1 MPKLAIELT
10 KQFQIEARKGKDFTV
25 GGVKGLKCDYRGAN
39 PCYYIQ
45 WMENGKKQ
53 TYYFGIVTLKEAKEL
68 AREARKLIDE
78 GKDPRALKKAE
89 AERNKANEEALIL
102 EQEKKQNTLRRVSE
116 LCFKDYQSKGI
127 WQGKDKGQHEINRFN
142 SAILPELGDI
152 PITEITHKMLF
163 EHFKHYWK
171 ETPNQAEKVHRRLNL
186 VFTWAMHNEEDFHLT
201 HNPADLRGPFG
212 MLVKPLTMAR
222 ARKKNY
228 PAPDYHRI
236 GELLKECLE
245 ATSMSS
251 RAFVFQVLTAT
262 RGEAVRTLRWAD
274 IDLDKAVAIIRPEND
289 KASKE
294 FGASNRPREV
304 YLSKQAILLLNS
316 MPRLGEFVFI
326 GKGGYREP
334 LGEGATEQ
342 FLKRVHKFKL
352 AEDGQG
358 WIDKNVLDKQG
369 RPTKITP
376 HGTARAPF
384 RTWAE
389 ENHKHEKA
397 SELCLLH
404 LPKDIYGGAYKR
416 GLFEKERREIMQEWG
431 DFCISLS
438 ELEALLKRN

>member
-10 KQFQIEARKGKDFTV
+10 KQLQIEAKKGKDFTV
-25 GGVKGLKCDYRGAN
+25 GGVKGLKCDYRKST

-45 WMENGKKQ
+45 WMEKGKKH
-53 TYYFGIVTLKEAKEL
+53 TYYFGSVSLKEAKER

-78 GKDPRALKKAE
+78 GKNPKEIRRAE
-89 AERNKANEEALIL
+89 QERNKAIEEALIK

-116 LCFKDYQSKGI
+116 LCFNEYQSKGI
-127 WQGKDKGQHEINRFN
+127 WRGKDKGQHEINRFN

-152 PITEITHKMLF
+152 PITEITHKTLF

-171 ETPNQAEKVHRRLNL
+171 ETPNQADKVHRRLNL
-186 VFTWAMHNEEDFHLT
+186 VFNWAIAQGTFHLET
-201 HNPADLRGPFG
+201 NPADIKGPFG
-212 MLVKPLTMAR
+212 ILVKPLTLAR
-222 ARKKNY
+222 PKKKNY

-262 RGEAVRTLRWAD
+262 RGEAVRTLRWDD
-274 IDLDKAVAIIRPEND
+274 IDFDNAVAIIRPEND

-304 YLSKQAILLLNS
+304 YLSRQAITLLNS
-316 MPRLGEFVFI
+316 IPRLGEFVFI
-326 GKGGYREP
+326 GMGAFGKP

-342 FLKRVHKFKL
+342 FLKGIHVIKL
-352 AEDGQG
+352 SMDGQG
-358 WIDKNVLDKQG
+358 WVDKNVLNKKGQPS
-369 RPTKITP
+369 RITP
-376 HGTARAPF
+376 HGTARATF
-384 RTWAE
+384 RTWADE
-389 ENHKHEKA
+389 SHKHEKA

-438 ELEALLKRN
+438 ELEALLKRD

>member
-10 KQFQIEARKGKDFTV
+10 KQLQIEAKKGKDFTV
-25 GGVKGLKCDYRGAN
+25 GGVKGLKCDYRKST

-45 WMENGKKQ
+45 WMEKGKKH
-53 TYYFGIVTLKEAKEL
+53 TYYFGSVSLKEAKER

-78 GKDPRALKKAE
+78 GKNPKEIRRAE
-89 AERNKANEEALIL
+89 QERNQAIEEALIR

-116 LCFKDYQSKGI
+116 LCFNEYQSKGI
-127 WQGKDKGQHEINRFN
+127 WRGKDKGQHEINRFN

-152 PITEITHKMLF
+152 PITEITHKTLF
-163 EHFKHYWK
+163 EHFKNYWK
-171 ETPNQAEKVHRRLNL
+171 ETPNQADKVHRRLNL
-186 VFTWAMHNEEDFHLT
+186 VFNWAIAQGTFHLET
-201 HNPADLRGPFG
+201 NPADIKGPFG
-212 MLVKPLTMAR
+212 ILVKPLTMAR
-222 ARKKNY
+222 PKRKNY

-274 IDLDKAVAIIRPEND
+274 IDIDNAVAVIRPEND

-304 YLSKQAILLLNS
+304 YLSRQAITLLNS
-316 MPRLGEFVFI
+316 IPRLGEFVFI
-326 GKGGYREP
+326 GMGAFGKP

-342 FLKRVHKFKL
+342 FLKGIHVIKL
-352 AEDGQG
+352 SMDGQG
-358 WIDKNVLDKQG
+358 WVDKNVLNKKGQPS
-369 RPTKITP
+369 RITP
-376 HGTARAPF
+376 HGTARATF

-389 ENHKHEKA
+389 ESHKHEKA

-438 ELEALLKRN
+438 ELKALLKRD

>member
-10 KQFQIEARKGKDFTV
+10 KQLQIEAKKGKDFTV
-25 GGVKGLKCDYRGAN
+25 GGVKGLKCDYRKST

-45 WMENGKKQ
+45 WMEKGKKH
-53 TYYFGIVTLKEAKEL
+53 TYYFGSVSLKEAKER

-78 GKDPRALKKAE
+78 GKNPKEIRRAE
-89 AERNKANEEALIL
+89 QERNKAIEEALIK

-116 LCFKDYQSKGI
+116 LCFNEYQSKGI
-127 WQGKDKGQHEINRFN
+127 WRGKDKGQHEINRFN

-152 PITEITHKMLF
+152 PITEITHKTLF

-171 ETPNQAEKVHRRLNL
+171 ETPNQADKVHRRLNL
-186 VFTWAMHNEEDFHLT
+186 VFNWAIAQGTFHLET
-201 HNPADLRGPFG
+201 NPADIKGPFG
-212 MLVKPLTMAR
+212 ILVKPLTLAR
-222 ARKKNY
+222 PKKKNY

-245 ATSMSS
+245 ATSKSS

-262 RGEAVRTLRWAD
+262 RGEAVRTLRWDD
-274 IDLDKAVAIIRPEND
+274 IDFDNAVAIIRPEND

-304 YLSKQAILLLNS
+304 YLSRQAITLLNS
-316 MPRLGEFVFI
+316 IPRLGEFVFI
-326 GKGGYREP
+326 GMGAFGKP

-342 FLKRVHKFKL
+342 FLKGIHVIKL
-352 AEDGQG
+352 SMDGQG
-358 WIDKNVLDKQG
+358 WVDKNVLNKKGQPS
-369 RPTKITP
+369 RITP
-376 HGTARAPF
+376 HGTARATF

-389 ENHKHEKA
+389 ESHKHEKA

-438 ELEALLKRN
+438 ELEALLKRD

>member
-10 KQFQIEARKGKDFTV
+10 KQLQIEAKKGKDFTV
-25 GGVKGLKCDYRGAN
+25 GGVKGLKCDYRKST

-45 WMENGKKQ
+45 WMEKGKKH
-53 TYYFGIVTLKEAKEL
+53 TYYFGSVSLKEAKER

-78 GKDPRALKKAE
+78 GKNPKEIRRAE
-89 AERNKANEEALIL
+89 QERNKAIEEALIK

-116 LCFKDYQSKGI
+116 LCFNEYQSKGI
-127 WQGKDKGQHEINRFN
+127 WRGKDKGQHEINRFN

-152 PITEITHKMLF
+152 PITEITHKTLF
-163 EHFKHYWK
+163 EHFKNYWK
-171 ETPNQAEKVHRRLNL
+171 ETPNQADKVHRRLNL
-186 VFTWAMHNEEDFHLT
+186 VFNWAIAQGTFHLET
-201 HNPADLRGPFG
+201 NPADIKGPFG
-212 MLVKPLTMAR
+212 ILVKPLTLAR
-222 ARKKNY
+222 PKKKNY

-262 RGEAVRTLRWAD
+262 RGEAVRTLRWDD
-274 IDLDKAVAIIRPEND
+274 IDFDNAVAIIRPEND

-304 YLSKQAILLLNS
+304 YLSRQAITLLNS
-316 MPRLGEFVFI
+316 IPRLGEFVFI
-326 GKGGYREP
+326 GMGAFGKP

-342 FLKRVHKFKL
+342 FLKGIHVIKL
-352 AEDGQG
+352 SMDGQG
-358 WIDKNVLDKQG
+358 WVDKNVLNKKGQPS
-369 RPTKITP
+369 RITP
-376 HGTARAPF
+376 HGTARATF

-389 ENHKHEKA
+389 ESHKHEKA
-397 SELCLLH
+397 RELCLLH

-438 ELEALLKRN
+438 DLEAFLKRD

>member
-10 KQFQIEARKGKDFTV
+10 KQLQIEAKKGKDFTV
-25 GGVKGLKCDYRGAN
+25 GGVKGLKCDYRKST

-45 WMENGKKQ
+45 WMEKGKKH
-53 TYYFGIVTLKEAKEL
+53 TYYFGSVSLKEAKER

-78 GKDPRALKKAE
+78 GKNPKEIRRAE
-89 AERNKANEEALIL
+89 QERNKAIEEALIK

-116 LCFKDYQSKGI
+116 LCFNEYQSKGI
-127 WQGKDKGQHEINRFN
+127 WRGKDKGQHEINRFN

-152 PITEITHKMLF
+152 PITEITHKTLF

-171 ETPNQAEKVHRRLNL
+171 ETPNQADKVHRRLNL
-186 VFTWAMHNEEDFHLT
+186 VFNWAIAQGTFHLET
-201 HNPADLRGPFG
+201 NPADIKGPFG
-212 MLVKPLTMAR
+212 ILVKPLTLAR
-222 ARKKNY
+222 PKKKNY

-262 RGEAVRTLRWAD
+262 RGEAVRTLRWDD
-274 IDLDKAVAIIRPEND
+274 IDFDNAVAIIRPEND

-304 YLSKQAILLLNS
+304 YLSRQAITLLNS
-316 MPRLGEFVFI
+316 IPRLGEFVFI
-326 GKGGYREP
+326 GMGAFGKP

-342 FLKRVHKFKL
+342 FLKGIHVIKL
-352 AEDGQG
+352 SMNGQG
-358 WIDKNVLDKQG
+358 WVDKNVLNKKGQPS
-369 RPTKITP
+369 RITP
-376 HGTARAPF
+376 HGTARATF

-389 ENHKHEKA
+389 ESHKHEKA

-438 ELEALLKRN
+438 ELEALLKRD

>member
-10 KQFQIEARKGKDFTV
+10 KQLQIDAKKGKDFTV
-25 GGVKGLKCDYRGAN
+25 GGVKGLKCDYRKST

-45 WMENGKKQ
+45 WMEKGKKH
-53 TYYFGIVTLKEAKEL
+53 TYYFGSVSLKEAKER

-78 GKDPRALKKAE
+78 GKNPKEIRRAE
-89 AERNKANEEALIL
+89 QERNKAIEEALIK

-116 LCFKDYQSKGI
+116 LCFNEYQSKGI
-127 WQGKDKGQHEINRFN
+127 WRGKDKGQHEINRFN

-152 PITEITHKMLF
+152 PITEITHKTLF

-171 ETPNQAEKVHRRLNL
+171 ETPNQADKVHRRLNL
-186 VFTWAMHNEEDFHLT
+186 VFNWAIAQGTFHLET
-201 HNPADLRGPFG
+201 NPADIKGPFG
-212 MLVKPLTMAR
+212 ILVKPLTLAR
-222 ARKKNY
+222 PKKKNY

-262 RGEAVRTLRWAD
+262 RGEAVRTLRWDD
-274 IDLDKAVAIIRPEND
+274 IDFDNAVAIIRPEND

-304 YLSKQAILLLNS
+304 YLSRQAITLLNS
-316 MPRLGEFVFI
+316 IPRLGEFVFI
-326 GKGGYREP
+326 GMGAFGKP

-342 FLKRVHKFKL
+342 FLKGIHVIKL
-352 AEDGQG
+352 SMDGQG
-358 WIDKNVLDKQG
+358 WVDKNVLNKKGQPS
-369 RPTKITP
+369 RITP
-376 HGTARAPF
+376 HGTARATF

-389 ENHKHEKA
+389 ESHKHEKA

-438 ELEALLKRN
+438 ELEALLKRD

>member
-10 KQFQIEARKGKDFTV
+10 KQLQIEAKKGKDFTV
-25 GGVKGLKCDYRGAN
+25 GGVKGLKCDYRKST

-45 WMENGKKQ
+45 WMEKGKKH
-53 TYYFGIVTLKEAKEL
+53 TYYFGSVSLKEAKER

-78 GKDPRALKKAE
+78 GKNPKEIRRAE
-89 AERNKANEEALIL
+89 QERNKAIEEALIK

-116 LCFKDYQSKGI
+116 LCFNEYQSKGI
-127 WQGKDKGQHEINRFN
+127 WRGKDKGQHEINRFN

-152 PITEITHKMLF
+152 PITEITHKTLF

-171 ETPNQAEKVHRRLNL
+171 ETPNQADKVHRRLNL
-186 VFTWAMHNEEDFHLT
+186 VFNWAIAQGTFHLET
-201 HNPADLRGPFG
+201 NPADIKGPFG
-212 MLVKPLTMAR
+212 ILVKPLTLAR
-222 ARKKNY
+222 PKKKNY

-262 RGEAVRTLRWAD
+262 RGEAVRTLRWDD
-274 IDLDKAVAIIRPEND
+274 IDFDNAVVIIRPEND

-304 YLSKQAILLLNS
+304 YLSRQAITLLNS
-316 MPRLGEFVFI
+316 IPRLGEFVFI
-326 GKGGYREP
+326 GMGAFGKP

-342 FLKRVHKFKL
+342 FLKGIHVIKL
-352 AEDGQG
+352 SMDGQG
-358 WIDKNVLDKQG
+358 WVDKNVLNKKGQPS
-369 RPTKITP
+369 RITP
-376 HGTARAPF
+376 HGTARATF

-389 ENHKHEKA
+389 ESHKHEKA

-438 ELEALLKRN
+438 ELEALLKRD

>member
-10 KQFQIEARKGKDFTV
+10 KQLQIEAKKGKDFTV
-25 GGVKGLKCDYRGAN
+25 GGVKGLKCDYRKST

-45 WMENGKKQ
+45 WMEKGKKH
-53 TYYFGIVTLKEAKEL
+53 TYYFGSVSLKEAKER

-78 GKDPRALKKAE
+78 GKNPKEIRRAE
-89 AERNKANEEALIL
+89 QERNKAIEEALIK

-116 LCFKDYQSKGI
+116 LCFNEYQSKGI
-127 WQGKDKGQHEINRFN
+127 WRGKDKGQHEINRFN

-152 PITEITHKMLF
+152 PITEITHKTLF

-171 ETPNQAEKVHRRLNL
+171 ETPNQADKVHRRLNL
-186 VFTWAMHNEEDFHLT
+186 VFNWAIAQGTFHLET
-201 HNPADLRGPFG
+201 NPADIKGPFG
-212 MLVKPLTMAR
+212 ILVKPLTLAR
-222 ARKKNY
+222 PKKKNY

-251 RAFVFQVLTAT
+251 RAFVLQVLTAT
-262 RGEAVRTLRWAD
+262 RGEAVRTLRWDD
-274 IDLDKAVAIIRPEND
+274 IDFDNAVAIIRPEND

-304 YLSKQAILLLNS
+304 YLSRQAITLLNS
-316 MPRLGEFVFI
+316 IPRLGEFVFI
-326 GKGGYREP
+326 GMGAFGKP

-342 FLKRVHKFKL
+342 FLKGIHVIKL
-352 AEDGQG
+352 SMDGQG
-358 WIDKNVLDKQG
+358 WVDKNVLNKKGQPS
-369 RPTKITP
+369 RITP
-376 HGTARAPF
+376 HGTARATF

-389 ENHKHEKA
+389 ESHKHEKA

-438 ELEALLKRN
+438 ELEALLKRD

>member
-10 KQFQIEARKGKDFTV
+10 KQLQIEAKKGKDFTV
-25 GGVKGLKCDYRGAN
+25 GGVKGLKCDYRKST

-45 WMENGKKQ
+45 WMEKGKKH
-53 TYYFGIVTLKEAKEL
+53 TYYFGSVSLKEAKER

-78 GKDPRALKKAE
+78 GKNPKEIRRAE
-89 AERNKANEEALIL
+89 QERNKAIEEALIK

-116 LCFKDYQSKGI
+116 LCFNEYQSKGI
-127 WQGKDKGQHEINRFN
+127 WRGKDKGQHEINRFN

-152 PITEITHKMLF
+152 PITEITHKTLF

-171 ETPNQAEKVHRRLNL
+171 ETPNQADKVHRRLNL
-186 VFTWAMHNEEDFHLT
+186 VFNWAIAQGTFHLET
-201 HNPADLRGPFG
+201 NPADIKGPFG
-212 MLVKPLTMAR
+212 ILVKPLTLAR
-222 ARKKNY
+222 PKKKNY

-262 RGEAVRTLRWAD
+262 RGEAVRTLRWDD
-274 IDLDKAVAIIRPEND
+274 IDFDNAVAIIRPEND

-304 YLSKQAILLLNS
+304 YLSRQAITLLNS
-316 MPRLGEFVFI
+316 IPRLGEFVFI
-326 GKGGYREP
+326 GMGAFGKP
-334 LGEGATEQ
+334 LGEGAIEQ
-342 FLKRVHKFKL
+342 FLKGIHVIKL
-352 AEDGQG
+352 SMDGQG
-358 WIDKNVLDKQG
+358 WVDKNVLNKKGQPS
-369 RPTKITP
+369 RITP
-376 HGTARAPF
+376 HGTARATF

-389 ENHKHEKA
+389 ESHKHEKA

-438 ELEALLKRN
+438 ELEALLKRD

>member
-10 KQFQIEARKGKDFTV
+10 KQLQIEAKKGKDFTV
-25 GGVKGLKCDYRGAN
+25 GGVKGLKCDYRKST

-45 WMENGKKQ
+45 WMEKGKKH
-53 TYYFGIVTLKEAKEL
+53 TYYFGSVSLKEAKER
-68 AREARKLIDE
+68 AREARKLIGE
-78 GKDPRALKKAE
+78 GKNPKEIRRAE
-89 AERNKANEEALIL
+89 QERNKAIEEALIK

-116 LCFKDYQSKGI
+116 LCFNEYQSKGI
-127 WQGKDKGQHEINRFN
+127 WRGKDKGQHEINRFN

-152 PITEITHKMLF
+152 PITEITHKTLF

-171 ETPNQAEKVHRRLNL
+171 ETPNQADKVHRRLNL
-186 VFTWAMHNEEDFHLT
+186 VFNWAIAQGTFHLET
-201 HNPADLRGPFG
+201 NPADIKGPFG
-212 MLVKPLTMAR
+212 ILVKPLTLAR
-222 ARKKNY
+222 PKKKNY

-262 RGEAVRTLRWAD
+262 RGEAVRTLRWDD
-274 IDLDKAVAIIRPEND
+274 IDFDNAVAIIRPEND

-304 YLSKQAILLLNS
+304 YLSRQAITLLNS
-316 MPRLGEFVFI
+316 IPRLGEFVFI
-326 GKGGYREP
+326 GMGAFGKP

-342 FLKRVHKFKL
+342 FLKGIHVIKL
-352 AEDGQG
+352 SMDGQG
-358 WIDKNVLDKQG
+358 WVDKNVLNKKGQPS
-369 RPTKITP
+369 RITP
-376 HGTARAPF
+376 HGTARATF

-389 ENHKHEKA
+389 ESHKHEKA

-438 ELEALLKRN
+438 ELEALLKRD

>member
-10 KQFQIEARKGKDFTV
+10 KQLQIEAKKGKDFTV
-25 GGVKGLKCDYRGAN
+25 GGVKGLKCDYRRST

-45 WMENGKKQ
+45 WMEKGKKQ
-53 TYYFGIVTLKEAKEL
+53 TYYFGSVSLKEAKER

-78 GKDPRALKKAE
+78 GTNPKALKRAE
-89 AERNKANEEALIL
+89 QERNQAIEEALIR

-116 LCFKDYQSKGI
+116 LCFNDYQSKGI

-152 PITEITHKMLF
+152 PITEITHKTLF

-171 ETPNQAEKVHRRLNL
+171 ETPNQADKVHRRLNL
-186 VFTWAMHNEEDFHLT
+186 VFNWAIAQGTFHLET
-201 HNPADLRGPFG
+201 NPADIKGPFG
-212 MLVKPLTMAR
+212 ILVKPLTMAR
-222 ARKKNY
+222 PKRKNY

-262 RGEAVRTLRWAD
+262 RGEAVRTLRWDD
-274 IDLDKAVAIIRPEND
+274 IDFDNAVAIIRPEND

-304 YLSKQAILLLNS
+304 YLSRQAITLLNS
-316 MPRLGEFVFI
+316 IPRLGEFVFI
-326 GKGGYREP
+326 GRGAFGKP
-334 LGEGATEQ
+334 LGEEATGQ
-342 FLKRVHKFKL
+342 FLKGIHVIKL
-352 AEDGQG
+352 AMDGQG
-358 WIDKNVLDKQG
+358 WVDKNVLNKKGQPS
-369 RPTKITP
+369 RITP
-376 HGTARAPF
+376 HGTARSCF

-389 ENHKHEKA
+389 ESHKHEKA

-404 LPKDIYGGAYKR
+404 LPPDIYGGAYKR
-416 GLFEKERREIMQEWG
+416 GLFEKERREIMQDWG
-431 DFCISLS
+431 DFCLPVS
-438 ELEALLKRN
+438 ELEVLLKRD

>member
-10 KQFQIEARKGKDFTV
+10 KQLQIEAKKGKDFTV
-25 GGVKGLKCDYRGAN
+25 GGVKGLKCDYRKST

-45 WMENGKKQ
+45 WMEKGKKH
-53 TYYFGIVTLKEAKEL
+53 TYYFGSVSLKEAKER

-78 GKDPRALKKAE
+78 GKNPKEIRRAE
-89 AERNKANEEALIL
+89 QERNKAIEEALIK

-116 LCFKDYQSKGI
+116 LCFNEYQSKGI
-127 WQGKDKGQHEINRFN
+127 WRGKDKGQHEINRFN
-142 SAILPELGDI
+142 SAILSELGDI
-152 PITEITHKMLF
+152 PITEITHKTLF
-163 EHFKHYWK
+163 EHFKNYWK
-171 ETPNQAEKVHRRLNL
+171 ETPNQADKVHRRLNL
-186 VFTWAMHNEEDFHLT
+186 VFNWAIAQGTFHLET
-201 HNPADLRGPFG
+201 NPADIKGPFG
-212 MLVKPLTMAR
+212 ILVKPLTLAR
-222 ARKKNY
+222 PKKKNY

-262 RGEAVRTLRWAD
+262 RGEAVRTLRWDD
-274 IDLDKAVAIIRPEND
+274 IDFDNAVAIIRPEND

-304 YLSKQAILLLNS
+304 YLSRQAITLLNS
-316 MPRLGEFVFI
+316 IPRLGEFVFI
-326 GKGGYREP
+326 GMGAFGKP

-342 FLKRVHKFKL
+342 FLKGIHVIKL
-352 AEDGQG
+352 SMDGQG
-358 WIDKNVLDKQG
+358 WVDKNVLNKKGQPS
-369 RPTKITP
+369 RITP
-376 HGTARAPF
+376 HGTARATF

-389 ENHKHEKA
+389 ESHKHEKA

-438 ELEALLKRN
+438 DLEAFLKRD

>member
-10 KQFQIEARKGKDFTV
+10 KQLQIEAKKGKDFTV
-25 GGVKGLKCDYRGAN
+25 GGVKGLKCDYRKST

-45 WMENGKKQ
+45 WMEKGKKH
-53 TYYFGIVTLKEAKEL
+53 TYYFGSVSLKEAKER

-78 GKDPRALKKAE
+78 GKNPKEIRRAE
-89 AERNKANEEALIL
+89 QERNQAIEEALIR
-102 EQEKKQNTLRRVSE
+102 EQEKKQNTLRRVSV
-116 LCFKDYQSKGI
+116 LCFNEYQSKGI
-127 WQGKDKGQHEINRFN
+127 WRGKDKGQHEINRFN

-152 PITEITHKMLF
+152 PITEITHKTLF
-163 EHFKHYWK
+163 EHFKNYWK
-171 ETPNQAEKVHRRLNL
+171 ETPNQADKVHRRLNL
-186 VFTWAMHNEEDFHLT
+186 VFNWAIAQGTFHLET
-201 HNPADLRGPFG
+201 NPADIKGPFG
-212 MLVKPLTMAR
+212 ILVKPLTMAR
-222 ARKKNY
+222 PKRKNY

-274 IDLDKAVAIIRPEND
+274 IDIDNAVAVIRPEND

-304 YLSKQAILLLNS
+304 YLSRQAITLLNS
-316 MPRLGEFVFI
+316 IPRLGEFVFI
-326 GKGGYREP
+326 GMGAFGKP

-342 FLKRVHKFKL
+342 FLKGIHVIKL
-352 AEDGQG
+352 SMDGQG
-358 WIDKNVLDKQG
+358 WVDKNVLNKKGQPS
-369 RPTKITP
+369 RITP
-376 HGTARAPF
+376 HGTARATF

-389 ENHKHEKA
+389 ESHKHEKA

-438 ELEALLKRN
+438 ELKALLKRD

>member
-10 KQFQIEARKGKDFTV
+10 KQLQLEAKTGKDFTV
-25 GGVKGLKCDYRGAN
+25 GGVKGLKCDYRKST

-45 WMENGKKQ
+45 WMEKGKKH
-53 TYYFGIVTLKEAKEL
+53 TYYFGSVSLKEAKER

-78 GKDPRALKKAE
+78 GKNPKEIRRAE
-89 AERNKANEEALIL
+89 QERNKAIEEALIK

-116 LCFKDYQSKGI
+116 LCFNEYQSKGI
-127 WQGKDKGQHEINRFN
+127 WRGKDKGQHEINRFN

-152 PITEITHKMLF
+152 PITEITHKTLF

-171 ETPNQAEKVHRRLNL
+171 ETPNQADKVHRRLNL
-186 VFTWAMHNEEDFHLT
+186 VFNWAIAQGTFHLET
-201 HNPADLRGPFG
+201 NPADIKGPFG
-212 MLVKPLTMAR
+212 ILVKPLTLAR
-222 ARKKNY
+222 PKKKNY

-262 RGEAVRTLRWAD
+262 RGEAVRTLRWDD
-274 IDLDKAVAIIRPEND
+274 IDFDNAVAIIRPEND

-294 FGASNRPREV
+294 FGSSNRPREV
-304 YLSKQAILLLNS
+304 YLSRQAITLLNS
-316 MPRLGEFVFI
+316 IPRLGEFVFI
-326 GKGGYREP
+326 GMGAFGKP

-342 FLKRVHKFKL
+342 FLKGIHVIKL
-352 AEDGQG
+352 SMDGQG
-358 WIDKNVLDKQG
+358 WVDKNVLNKKGQPS
-369 RPTKITP
+369 RITP
-376 HGTARAPF
+376 HGTARATF

-389 ENHKHEKA
+389 ESHKHEKA

-438 ELEALLKRN
+438 ELEALLKRD

>member
-10 KQFQIEARKGKDFTV
+10 KQLQIEAKKGKDFTV
-25 GGVKGLKCDYRGAN
+25 GGVKGLKCDYRKST

-45 WMENGKKQ
+45 WMEKGKKH
-53 TYYFGIVTLKEAKEL
+53 TYYFGSVSLKEAKER

-78 GKDPRALKKAE
+78 GKNPKEIRRAE
-89 AERNKANEEALIL
+89 QERNKAIEEALIK

-116 LCFKDYQSKGI
+116 LCFNEYQSKGI
-127 WQGKDKGQHEINRFN
+127 WRGKDKGQHEINRFN

-152 PITEITHKMLF
+152 PITEITHKTLF
-163 EHFKHYWK
+163 ELFKHYWK
-171 ETPNQAEKVHRRLNL
+171 ETPNQADKVHRRLNL
-186 VFTWAMHNEEDFHLT
+186 VFNWAIAQGTFHLET
-201 HNPADLRGPFG
+201 NPADIKGPFG
-212 MLVKPLTMAR
+212 ILVKPLTLAR
-222 ARKKNY
+222 PKKKNY

-262 RGEAVRTLRWAD
+262 RGEAVRTLRWDD
-274 IDLDKAVAIIRPEND
+274 IDFDNAVAIIRPEND

-304 YLSKQAILLLNS
+304 YLSRQAITLLNS
-316 MPRLGEFVFI
+316 IPRLGEFVFI
-326 GKGGYREP
+326 GMGAFGKP

-342 FLKRVHKFKL
+342 FLKGIHVIKL
-352 AEDGQG
+352 SMDGQG
-358 WIDKNVLDKQG
+358 WVDKNVLNKKGQPS
-369 RPTKITP
+369 RITP
-376 HGTARAPF
+376 HGTARATF

-389 ENHKHEKA
+389 ESHKHEKA

-438 ELEALLKRN
+438 ELEALLKRD

>member
-10 KQFQIEARKGKDFTV
+10 KQLQIEAKKGKDFTV
-25 GGVKGLKCDYRGAN
+25 GGVKGLKCDYRKST

-45 WMENGKKQ
+45 WMEKGKKH
-53 TYYFGIVTLKEAKEL
+53 TYYFGSVSLKEAKER

-78 GKDPRALKKAE
+78 GKNPKEIRRAE
-89 AERNKANEEALIL
+89 QERNKAIEEALIK

-116 LCFKDYQSKGI
+116 LCFNEYQSKGI
-127 WQGKDKGQHEINRFN
+127 WRGKDKGQHEINRFN

-152 PITEITHKMLF
+152 PITEITHKTLF

-171 ETPNQAEKVHRRLNL
+171 ETPNQADKVHRRLNL
-186 VFTWAMHNEEDFHLT
+186 VFNWAIAQGTFHLET
-201 HNPADLRGPFG
+201 NPADIKGPFG
-212 MLVKPLTMAR
+212 ILVKPLTLAR
-222 ARKKNY
+222 PKKKNY

-262 RGEAVRTLRWAD
+262 RGEAVRTLRWDD
-274 IDLDKAVAIIRPEND
+274 IDFDNAVAIIRPEND

-304 YLSKQAILLLNS
+304 YLSRQAITLLNS
-316 MPRLGEFVFI
+316 IPRLGEFVFI
-326 GKGGYREP
+326 GMGAFGKP

-342 FLKRVHKFKL
+342 FLKGIHVIKL
-352 AEDGQG
+352 SKDGQG
-358 WIDKNVLDKQG
+358 WVDKNVLNKKGQPS
-369 RPTKITP
+369 RITP
-376 HGTARAPF
+376 HGTARATF

-389 ENHKHEKA
+389 ESHKHEKA

-438 ELEALLKRN
+438 ELEALLKRD